1 MSRARTVACLTGA
14 GTAPELMAEALHAL
28 DAVAR
33 VHGFSFEQVH
43 APFGGVALA
52 RLGQTFPAS
61 TRDTVLGA
69 DAVLVAG
76 ADEPA
81 LDEVMAELDLR
92 ARVTRVRF
100 GQYDDVAFVTAMK
113 SDASEWAVERA
124 YALAES
130 RSMRLACVGDTEW
143 CEHVDMAAADHEH
156 VRVEHV
162 SPRDAMPFAAFNPGR
177 FDVVAVA
184 PTWAEGMVEIAAAAA
199 AHRVAAHALLAE
211 HGPSLFVP
219 SPDGGFAL
227 GVARDAD
234 FSTRGFPARASAL
247 QDSHARNRSN
257 LLAGQGMVNPS
268 SMLLAAA
275 LMLEHGLAQ
284 PAAAE
289 TLAGAVS
296 AALVE
301 TPRASILLRP
311 GSTTR
316 EFTHRVLAGF
326 QLANRNAE
334 FWPETA

>member
-1 MSRARTVACLTGA
+1 MKTIACLTGS
-14 GTAPELMAEALHAL
+14 GTAPELMAEAMYAL

-33 VHGFSFEQVH
+33 VHGFSFDQVH

-52 RLGQTFPAS
+52 RLGQTVPPS
-61 TRDTVLGA
+61 TRNAVLGS

-76 ADEPA
+76 AEEPA
-81 LDEVMAELDLR
+81 LDDVMAELDLR

-100 GQYDDVAFVTAMK
+100 GQLDDVAFVTAVRE
-113 SDASEWAVERA
+113 DTAEWTVRRA
-124 YALAES
+124 FAIAET
-130 RSMRLACVGDTEW
+130 RRMRLTCVGDNGW
-143 CEHVDMAAADHEH
+143 CELVNLAAPEHEH

-184 PTWAEGMVEIAAAAA
+184 PQWAEGMVEISAAAAT
-199 AHRVAAHALLAE
+199 HRVAAHALLAE

-227 GVARDAD
+227 AGHGV
-234 FSTRGFPARASAL
+234 
-247 QDSHARNRSN
+247 
-257 LLAGQGMVNPS
+257 VNPS

-275 LMLEHGLAQ
+275 LTLDHGLGQ

-296 AALVE
+296 RALADEPVRFGV
-301 TPRASILLRP
+301 RAS
-311 GSTTR
+311 TR
-316 EFTHRVLAGF
+316 EFTSRVLAGF
-326 QLANRNAE
+326 QLSMRAE
-334 FWPETA
+334 FA

>member
-1 MSRARTVACLTGA
+1 MSRTRTVACLTGA

-69 DAVLVAG
+69 GAVLVAG

-100 GQYDDVAFVTAMK
+100 GQHDDVVFVTAMK
-113 SDASEWAVERA
+113 SESAEWAVERA

-143 CEHVDMAAADHEH
+143 CEHVDMAAAEHEH

-162 SPRDAMPFAAFNPGR
+162 SPKDALPFAAFNPGR

-184 PTWAEGMVEIAAAAA
+184 PPWAEGMVEIAAAAA

-227 GVARDAD
+227 
-234 FSTRGFPARASAL
+234 
-247 QDSHARNRSN
+247 
-257 LLAGQGMVNPS
+257 AGHGMVNPS

-275 LMLEHGLAQ
+275 LMLEHGLGQ
-284 PAAAE
+284 PAAAA

-311 GSTTR
+311 GSSTR
-316 EFTHRVLAGF
+316 DFTHRVLAGF